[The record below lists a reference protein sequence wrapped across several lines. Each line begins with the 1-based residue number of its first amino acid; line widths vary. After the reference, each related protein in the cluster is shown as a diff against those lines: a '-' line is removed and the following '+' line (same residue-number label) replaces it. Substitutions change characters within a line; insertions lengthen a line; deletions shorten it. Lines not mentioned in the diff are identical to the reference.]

1 MMPIRTRL
9 AQRVRPWFDHVRR
22 AEGSLRDGADGK
34 AAIAVVAISTFVE
47 PPLPLLAARL
57 QILLALLFDIAVLK
71 YTGLSVAGEGVEK
84 EKF

>member
-1 MMPIRTRL
+1 MMPIRTIRL

-22 AEGSLRDGADGK
+22 AEGSLRDGADRK

-71 YTGLSVAGEGVEK
+71 VKMNLLMPAK
-84 EKF
+84 ALIK

>member
-1 MMPIRTRL
+1 MMPITRTRL

-22 AEGSLRDGADGK
+22 AEGSLQDRPDRK

-57 QILLALLFDIAVLK
+57 QILPALLFDIAILK
-71 YTGLSVAGEGVEK
+71 IKMRLLMPAK
-84 EKF
+84 ALKR